1 MKTRSLTL
9 ILTILAIM
17 LIVTACSSG
26 TTATTSSSSNSSTT
40 QDGATLV
47 KERCTVCHSLS
58 RVESQKHN
66 ATDWKTIVDMMIGK
80 GAQLTSEEE
89 TVVVNYLATNFGQ

>member
-26 TTATTSSSSNSSTT
+26 TTTTTSTSSNSSTT
-40 QDGATLV
+40 QDGATLLN
-47 KERCTVCHSLS
+47 ERCTVCHTLS
-58 RVESQKHN
+58 RVESSKHT
-66 ATDWKTIVDMMIGK
+66 AADWKTIVDTMIGK
-80 GAQLTSEEE
+80 GAQLSSEED
-89 TVVVNYLATNFGQ
+89 TVVVNYLATKYGQ